1 MKYIKITVL
10 KKTFHEDIAK
20 IYENPIK
27 HACELKEGQVFIS
40 NHGEMPEGMCS
51 EAWKSVGEFANRLYK
66 GETNLFDG
74 WMKDPN
80 SAVISCNDGVRPVSF
95 LIELIEEK

>member
-10 KKTFHEDIAK
+10 KKVFHEDLSTK
-20 IYENPIK
+20 YENIIE

-40 NHGEMPEGMCS
+40 KRGEMPKGMCS
-51 EAWKSVGEFANRLYK
+51 EAWKSVGEFANRLYN

-74 WMKDPN
+74 WMKNPN
-80 SAVISCNDGVRPVSF
+80 SAVISCNDGIRPVSF
-95 LIELIEEK
+95 LIEVIEK